1 MRGWGLLFLLF
12 ACWGNL
18 AAAEY
23 RLPRTFVLDP
33 KTIAEH
39 RAAYRGGDKRFQAV
53 VNSLRAD
60 AERALRVQPLSVTQK
75 PETAPSGDKHDYL
88 SHAPYFWPN
97 PARSD
102 GLPYVRRDGEQNHEA
117 LLIPDHS
124 NLERVIKSVSALAFG
139 AYFVGEPAYAAHAQR
154 LVRVWFL
161 DPATRMK
168 PNLNYAQL
176 IKGEQQGNPAGIIE
190 THLLTV
196 LVDALALLAESN
208 AWSAREDEEMKRWCD
223 AYLGWL
229 RESANG
235 KREARATNNHGTWY
249 DAQVSALALFL
260 GDDDAAR
267 AVLEASKN
275 RRIALQVAPDGR
287 QPEELKRTRS
297 LSYSLFNLEG
307 WFTLAALGERLGI
320 DLWAF
325 QTADGRSLRGAFE
338 FLLPALTG
346 QQKWPYAQ
354 ITNVDPRQYGPLVYQ
369 AARQY
374 RQPRYRLAYEQLAPG
389 ATAKSKA
396 ALLYGD
402 IQSE

>member
-1 MRGWGLLFLLF
+1 MRGWGLLVLLF
-12 ACWGNL
+12 ACCGNP

-23 RLPRTFVLDP
+23 RLARTLVLDP
-33 KTIAEH
+33 KTIADQ
-39 RAAYRGGDKRFQAV
+39 RAAYRAGDKGFQAGV
-53 VNSLRAD
+53 RSLRAE
-60 AERALRVQPLSVTQK
+60 AERALRAQPLSVTQK
-75 PETAPSGDKHDYL
+75 LAAAPSGDKHDYL

-97 PARSD
+97 PARHD
-102 GLPYVRRDGEQNHEA
+102 GLPYVRRDGEQNPEA
-117 LLIPDHS
+117 LLVPDHS
-124 NLERVIKSVSALAFG
+124 NLERLIKSVSALALA

-161 DPATRMK
+161 DPATRMN

-176 IKGEQQGNPAGIIE
+176 IKGERQGNPAGIIE
-190 THLLTV
+190 THLLPV

-223 AYLGWL
+223 SYLRWL

-235 KREARATNNHGTWY
+235 RREAQATNNHGTWY
-249 DAQVSALALFL
+249 DAQVSTLALFL
-260 GDDDAAR
+260 GNDDSPR
-267 AVLEASKN
+267 AVLQASKN

-307 WFTLAALGERLGI
+307 LFTLAALGERLGI
-320 DLWAF
+320 DLWTFRA
-325 QTADGRSLRGAFE
+325 TDGRSLRGAFE

-354 ITNVDPRQYGPLVYQ
+354 ITHVDPSQYAPFVYQ

-374 RQPRYRLAYEQLAPG
+374 REPRYRLAYEQLEPG
-389 ATAKSKA
+389 ATEKSKA

-402 IQSE
+402 IQSK